1 MELVLQELAPMPM
14 ALPLTFFL
22 FKAERTFCFMEVGEE
37 KQEGKW
43 NLCLEN
49 AEVFGASAKTHPC
62 PIQLEP
68 YSGSLR
74 LYFTDK
80 ESKAQQN
87 HET

>member
-1 MELVLQELAPMPM
+1 MKVS
-14 ALPLTFFL
+14 
-22 FKAERTFCFMEVGEE
+22 EE

-49 AEVFGASAKTHPC
+49 IELFGASAKTHPC
-62 PIQLEP
+62 TIQFKS

-74 LYFTDK
+74 LYFIDK

-87 HET
+87 HEKLSHRGQGLGPLYKTLFEV